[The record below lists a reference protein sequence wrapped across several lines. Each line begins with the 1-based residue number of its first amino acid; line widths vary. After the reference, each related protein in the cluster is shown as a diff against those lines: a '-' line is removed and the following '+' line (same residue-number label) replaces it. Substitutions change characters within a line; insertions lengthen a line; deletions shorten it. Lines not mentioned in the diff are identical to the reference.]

1 MLRAA
6 GAVSSLTNHWEEM
19 EEQRKQLEEI
29 EIGMRQDRAVEITSY
44 HAALVAIA
52 AAVDPMASFLLK
64 KRS

>member
-19 EEQRKQLEEI
+19 EEQLEEI

>member
-19 EEQRKQLEEI
+19 EEQLEEI

-52 AAVDPMASFLLK
+52 AAVAVALQVCDIQ
-64 KRS
+64 